1 MLGTGQVQ
9 GFIAGNQ
16 TDDFGVAFH
25 QLALGKGEGAGEAD
39 VEADRFQRV
48 HAHQAQIQLLLQF
61 TQAYDNRFTV
71 NGMRAFAQQM
81 PVAGH
86 LNQFVVIAGNA
97 FRAFLDLLVGDDV
110 IKHHCRIVH
119 DVANDVGVRAGVDRL
134 GERPGFHP
142 GFQLRNRDQRQ
153 QRHVRA
159 TALNGVQQR
168 LVLQVADEDM
178 FFVIRQR
185 LVVNTVA
192 GDVNFFRTPEEGELL
207 FNQLFEDVI
216 FLLIVACHVDRL
228 AEEHRL
234 FELVVFRL

>member
-1 MLGTGQVQ
+1 MVS
-9 GFIAGNQ
+9 
-16 TDDFGVAFH
+16 
-25 QLALGKGEGAGEAD
+25 
-39 VEADRFQRV
+39 
-48 HAHQAQIQLLLQF
+48 
-61 TQAYDNRFTV
+61 
-71 NGMRAFAQQM
+71 AFAQQV

-86 LNQFVVIAGNA
+86 LDQLIIVMGNA
-97 FRAFLDLLVGDDV
+97 FRALLDLLVGDDIV
-110 IKHHCRIVH
+110 KHHRRIVH

-192 GDVNFFRTPEEGELL
+192 GDVHFFRTPEEGELL